1 MIQYVFDFGEGA
13 RFELEVDE
21 SIDPSE
27 ERAEAPLPEWVLL
40 KNHRC
45 DDCPLDP
52 GSRRSCPAALAIRPV
67 VELFHDRVSYEAVDV
82 SVHHNEITIAATMP
96 AQRAL
101 RSVVGLLLALSACPV
116 LGKLRPMARFHVPF
130 ASRKHTTFRF
140 LGMHLITQYLRAEDG
155 LTSDWE
161 LHELRKLLQQVHQT
175 NRGLASRI
183 RGAGVGDATVNS
195 LIILDV
201 FADSADLD
209 VQRRLA
215 EIRPLFAVELDD

>member
-13 RFELEVDE
+13 RYELGVDE

-27 ERAEAPLPEWVLL
+27 EWPEAPLPEWLL
-40 KNHRC
+40 LENHRC
-45 DDCPLDP
+45 DACPLEP
-52 GSRRSCPAALAIRPV
+52 GSRRSCPAALAIQPV
-67 VELFHDRVSYEAVDV
+67 VEVFRDRISYETVDV
-82 SVHHNEITIAATMP
+82 SVRRHEITSVATMP

-101 RSVVGLLLALSACPV
+101 RSLVGLLLALSACPV

-140 LGMHLITQYLRAEDG
+140 LGMHLITQYLRAQDG
-155 LTSDWE
+155 LAPDWE
-161 LHELRKLLQQVHQT
+161 LHELRRLLQQVHQT
-175 NRGLASRI
+175 NKRLASRI
-183 RGAGVGDATVNS
+183 RAAGVGDATVNS

-209 VQRRLA
+209 VQRRLE
-215 EIRPLFAVELDD
+215 EIRPLFAMELDD